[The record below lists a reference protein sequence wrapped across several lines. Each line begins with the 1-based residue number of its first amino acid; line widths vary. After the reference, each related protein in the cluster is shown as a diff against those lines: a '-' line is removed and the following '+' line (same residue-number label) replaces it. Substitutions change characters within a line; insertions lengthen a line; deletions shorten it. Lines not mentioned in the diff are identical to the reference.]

1 MAFTSRGKR
10 GLLSQTKGKEV
21 AFQSAGREIIRAV
34 ETPALAA
41 RPVAECTSEEVA
53 TAVNRGFEGYFVPLV
68 FTAQAYER
76 RFRGEHLDPYASRV
90 YSHDGSPAGALLI
103 ARRGWTSRVAAMGIA
118 PEFRGQGV
126 GRRILEEAIAEARA
140 RGDWAML
147 LEVLVQNAPAVALY
161 TGLGFRTRRRLAG
174 YRWDPVEIEPTG
186 PLDEIDPKDFARLA
200 VREGEPDLPWTLQP
214 ETFAAAT
221 SPIRAWRLGEARAL
235 TGDPTAEKLALHAL
249 VVPRAHRRQG
259 WGTRM
264 LHALAAA
271 HPGRTWW
278 LSPSLP
284 EDLAPE
290 FFSGPGWEK
299 LGLEQFE
306 MRLEM

>member
-1 MAFTSRGKR
+1 MFLRHAALEKTM
-10 GLLSQTKGKEV
+10 T
-21 AFQSAGREIIRAV
+21 
-34 ETPALAA
+34 TPALAA
-41 RPVAECTSEEVA
+41 RPVADCTSEEVA
-53 TAVNRGFEGYFVPLV
+53 FAINRGFEGYFVPLV

-76 RFRGEHLDPYASRV
+76 RFRSEHLDPYASRV

-103 ARRGWTSRVAAMGIA
+103 ARRGWTRRVAAMGIA
-118 PEFRGQGV
+118 PEFRGRGV

-140 RGDWAML
+140 QGDRAML

-161 TGLGFRTRRRLAG
+161 SGLGFRTRRRLAG

-186 PLDEIDPKDFARLA
+186 PLDEIDPRDFARLA

-214 ETFAAAT
+214 ETFAASTPPA
-221 SPIRAWRLGEARAL
+221 RAWRLGEARAL
-235 TGDPTAEKLALHAL
+235 VGDPAAAMLALHAL

-259 WGTRM
+259 WGRRM

-271 HPGRTWW
+271 HPCRTWW
-278 LSPSLP
+278 LSHYIP

-290 FFSGPGWEK
+290 FFTGPGWQRQ
-299 LGLEQFE
+299 GLEQME
-306 MRLEM
+306 MRLEI

>member
-1 MAFTSRGKR
+1 VDAPAFS
-10 GLLSQTKGKEV
+10 V
-21 AFQSAGREIIRAV
+21 
-34 ETPALAA
+34 
-41 RPVAECTSEEVA
+41 RPVADCTSEEVA
-53 TAVNRGFEGYFVPLV
+53 NALNRGFEGYFVPLS

-76 RFRGEHLDPYASRV
+76 RFRSEHLDPYASRA
-90 YSHDGSPAGALLI
+90 YFQDDGSPAGALLI

-118 PEFRGQGV
+118 PEFRGRGV

-140 RGDWAML
+140 RGDRAML
-147 LEVLVQNAPAVALY
+147 LELLSQNAPAVALY
-161 TGLGFRTRRRLAG
+161 TGLGFRPRRRLAG
-174 YRWDPVEIEPTG
+174 YRWDPGEIEPTG
-186 PLDEIDPKDFARLA
+186 PLEEIDPRDFARLA

-221 SPIRAWRLGEARAL
+221 VPTRAWRLGEARAL
-235 TGDPTAEKLALHAL
+235 AGDPAAEKLALHAL

-259 WGTRM
+259 WGTRI

-278 LSPSLP
+278 FSPYIP

-290 FFSGPGWEK
+290 FFTGPGWEK
-299 LGLEQFE
+299 LGFEQIE
-306 MRLEM
+306 MRLEV